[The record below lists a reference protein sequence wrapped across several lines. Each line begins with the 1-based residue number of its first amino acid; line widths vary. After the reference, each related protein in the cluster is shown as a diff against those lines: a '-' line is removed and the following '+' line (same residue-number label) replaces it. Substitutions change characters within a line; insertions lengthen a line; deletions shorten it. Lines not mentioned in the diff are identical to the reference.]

1 MERDIKIKNKDILS
15 LSFLIKIKWVQV
27 YIFKAL
33 NEYTLFNIHFSV
45 DSLKKKTVVSN
56 EGERKG

>member
-45 DSLKKKTVVSN
+45 DSLKKKK
-56 EGERKG
+56 R